1 METGGRFEIH
11 VTKVHGALARA
22 LLSARDMTIAMAA
35 HSRNTSNTTGM
46 MSVNSTAFKPP
57 YSVAITI
64 NATAE
69 AQNLRISM
77 RDTFMAGALCRQRL
91 LPEGLANAPRGLRH
105 WLPVRPCGFAKP
117 GWFGVASWCQ
127 RPEQPDT
134 MDFRALRNVFLTGL
148 AVVLPLFITVWLVWW
163 VGATFETLLGGLY
176 QAIFPAQLY
185 FPGLGIILGIGLT
198 FVVGLLAKAWLFRS
212 IFDFWDG
219 ILNRIPLIKTVY
231 GAVQDFMTFVSGNKD
246 KRFNRVVMVELDE
259 PAIKLMGFVTR
270 EDFSQFPQLADD
282 DEVAV
287 FLPMSY
293 QVGGYTLFLK
303 RSQLE
308 AVDMRAEEAMRFVL
322 TAGLS
327 VSSTASERRR
337 SKD

>member
-1 METGGRFEIH
+1 
-11 VTKVHGALARA
+11 
-22 LLSARDMTIAMAA
+22 
-35 HSRNTSNTTGM
+35 
-46 MSVNSTAFKPP
+46 
-57 YSVAITI
+57 
-64 NATAE
+64 
-69 AQNLRISM
+69 M

-91 LPEGLANAPRGLRH
+91 LPGGIANPRRGLRR
-105 WLPVRPCGFAKP
+105 WLPVRPREFANT
-117 GWFGVASWCQ
+117 GWFGVASWYQ
-127 RPEQPDT
+127 RPEQTDT

-148 AVVLPLFITVWLVWW
+148 AVVLPIVITVWLVWW

-198 FVVGLLAKAWLFRS
+198 FVIGLLAKAWLFRS

-219 ILNRIPLIKTVY
+219 ILNRIPLIKSVY
-231 GAVQDFMTFVSGNKD
+231 GAVQDFMTFVSGNQN

-337 SKD
+337 RKD